1 MVNQQNNK
9 ILNIETNE
17 NQYFQNSNKKRKL
30 STLRIIISDFSTKI
44 IKYKT
49 LIINDYQFNEIS
61 MIDILL
67 NLST

>member
-30 STLRIIISDFSTKI
+30 STLRIIISDFSIKI